1 VGMDIARDNAD
12 VLVITNNGFGKRTS
26 VSEYRPQRRGGKGLK
41 ACKLTDKTG
50 HIAGVKLV
58 REENQL
64 MLMTMAGY
72 VIRFQISDVPRMGR
86 YAQGVKAMALE
97 EGDQV
102 ISIAR
107 VSSKIAEDLED

>member
-1 VGMDIARDNAD
+1 
-12 VLVITNNGFGKRTS
+12 
-26 VSEYRPQRRGGKGLK
+26 
-41 ACKLTDKTG
+41 
-50 HIAGVKLV
+50 
-58 REENQL
+58 
-64 MLMTMAGY
+64 
-72 VIRFQISDVPRMGR
+72 MGR